1 MFRSLD
7 ALIGFATV
15 MLVLSLVVT
24 VLTQIVANLLKLRT
38 RHLRDGVL
46 EVFLQLGW
54 EFAGERAK
62 ALAHEIV
69 GGKDAITR
77 EDLIEK
83 LLALAQKTPELK
95 TKIAALVSAF
105 DPPALLA
112 HLRRVSLELSVE
124 RPDLAAAA
132 VRSAA
137 MARTPTSGLASEVFG
152 VFDSTMDQ
160 VSEKFACQSRKLVAF
175 FGIALALA
183 LPLDAFDLLQRF
195 SRSDAARDQA
205 VALAQ
210 TLAANEP
217 DVRVAIAKLQA
228 AEIIVIPLTPAEWL
242 ARWQKVNGVGVTASV
257 LLLTLGAP
265 FWFHVLKDLLK
276 LRSAV
281 AGQESQ
287 DRAQRQASLTDSPPP
302 RAENEAPYER
312 NPQAVLAKKLHARTP
327 RRPTSVGDRDSHLG
341 RNAGLGRRL
350 VWERRRA
357 GLRPLLRRPR
367 RRSAPICERRGHRVS
382 RRQPRESHLA
392 PAPSA
397 RESQFLYGRY
407 RARRPRSG

>member
-24 VLTQIVANLLKLRT
+24 VLTQLVANFLKLRSQ
-38 RHLRDGVL
+38 HLRHGVL
-46 EVFLQLGW
+46 QIFLNLGW

-62 ALAHEIV
+62 ALAREIV
-69 GGKDAITR
+69 SGKDAITR
-77 EDLIEK
+77 EDLIES
-83 LLALAQKTPELK
+83 LLALAQNTPELK
-95 TKIAALVSAF
+95 NKIAALVPAL

-112 HLRRVSLELSVE
+112 LLRRTALELSVE

-132 VRSAA
+132 VRSTA
-137 MARTPTSGLASEVFG
+137 MARTPVSGLASEVFG

-160 VSEKFACQSRKLVAF
+160 VSERFTSQSRKLVAF

-183 LPLDAFDLLQRF
+183 LPLDTLDLLQRF
-195 SRSDAARDQA
+195 TRSDAARDQA

-210 TLAANEP
+210 TLAVNEP
-217 DVRVAIAKLQA
+217 STRVAFEKLQA
-228 AEIIVIPLTPAEWL
+228 AEIIVIPASPSQWL
-242 ARWQKVNGVGVTASV
+242 ARWQKVNFIGVAAGA

-287 DRAQRQASLTDSPPP
+287 DRAQRQASLTDLLPP
-302 RAENEAPYER
+302 ANGER
-312 NPQAVLAKKLHARTP
+312 GAL
-327 RRPTSVGDRDSHLG
+327 
-341 RNAGLGRRL
+341 
-350 VWERRRA
+350 
-357 GLRPLLRRPR
+357 
-367 RRSAPICERRGHRVS
+367 
-382 RRQPRESHLA
+382 
-392 PAPSA
+392 
-397 RESQFLYGRY
+397 
-407 RARRPRSG
+407 

>member
-24 VLTQIVANLLKLRT
+24 VLTQLVANFLKLRSQ
-38 RHLRDGVL
+38 HLRHGVL
-46 EVFLQLGW
+46 QVFLNLGW

-62 ALAHEIV
+62 ALAREIV

-77 EDLIEK
+77 EDLIET
-83 LLALAQKTPELK
+83 LLALARNTPELK
-95 TKIAALVSAF
+95 NKIAALVPAF
-105 DPPALLA
+105 DPQSLLA
-112 HLRRVSLELSVE
+112 HLRRATLELSME

-132 VRSAA
+132 VRSTA
-137 MARTPTSGLASEVFG
+137 MARTPVSGLASEVFG

-160 VSEKFACQSRKLVAF
+160 VSDRFTSQSRKLVAF

-183 LPLDAFDLLQRF
+183 LPLDTFDLLQRF

-210 TLAANEP
+210 TLTANESAAS
-217 DVRVAIAKLQA
+217 VAFAKLQA
-228 AEIIVIPLTPAEWL
+228 AEIIVIPASPAEWL
-242 ARWQKVNGVGVTASV
+242 ARWKKVNAVGVAASA

-276 LRSAV
+276 LRSDV

-302 RAENEAPYER
+302 PSGER
-312 NPQAVLAKKLHARTP
+312 GGA
-327 RRPTSVGDRDSHLG
+327 
-341 RNAGLGRRL
+341 
-350 VWERRRA
+350 
-357 GLRPLLRRPR
+357 
-367 RRSAPICERRGHRVS
+367 
-382 RRQPRESHLA
+382 
-392 PAPSA
+392 
-397 RESQFLYGRY
+397 
-407 RARRPRSG
+407 

>member
-24 VLTQIVANLLKLRT
+24 VLTQVVANLLKLRT

-46 EVFLQLGW
+46 ELFLQLGW
-54 EFAGERAK
+54 EFGGERAK

-77 EDLIEK
+77 EDLIEN
-83 LLALAQKTPELK
+83 LLALAQTTPELK
-95 TKIAALVSAF
+95 TKIATLVPAF

-112 HLRRVSLELSVE
+112 HLRRATLELSVE
-124 RPDLAAAA
+124 RPDLAAAV
-132 VRSAA
+132 VRSTA
-137 MARTPTSGLASEVFG
+137 MARTPVSGLAIEVFG

-160 VSEKFACQSRKLVAF
+160 VSERFTSQSRKLVAF

-183 LPLDAFDLLQRF
+183 FPLDTLDLLQRF
-195 SRSDAARDQA
+195 TRSDAVRDQA

-210 TLAANEP
+210 TLTENEP
-217 DVRVAIAKLQA
+217 SASVAFEKLQA
-228 AEIIVIPLTPAEWL
+228 AEIIVIPATPAEWL
-242 ARWQKVNGVGVTASV
+242 ARWQKVNFVGVAV
-257 LLLTLGAP
+257 GALLLTLGAP

-302 RAENEAPYER
+302 ANGEGGA
-312 NPQAVLAKKLHARTP
+312 L
-327 RRPTSVGDRDSHLG
+327 
-341 RNAGLGRRL
+341 
-350 VWERRRA
+350 
-357 GLRPLLRRPR
+357 
-367 RRSAPICERRGHRVS
+367 
-382 RRQPRESHLA
+382 
-392 PAPSA
+392 
-397 RESQFLYGRY
+397 
-407 RARRPRSG
+407 